1 MPFKIAAINE
11 RGDKNEITLDKLP
24 HECPACNRAVRPE
37 VLSARYV
44 STGNHRV
51 RVVFVCPVD
60 TCQEVFIGAYNNGSI
75 NVTTSVSHLQQTHAL
90 RAIETVSFPPA
101 IHEIS
106 ALFCETY
113 NQANIADAN
122 DLDQIAGL
130 GYRKALEFLIK
141 DFLINYK
148 FKEDAETANK
158 VGGMFLGKCIS
169 DLIDEDRI
177 KQCASRAAWLGNDET
192 HYTRK
197 WEEKDINDLKALLNM
212 TVNWIDL
219 VIQSDI
225 YLKDMTEDKKETL
238 IQGSSR
244 AVA

>member
-1 MPFKIAAINE
+1 MPFKITALNE
-11 RGDKNEITLDKLP
+11 RGEKNEILVDKLP
-24 HECPACNRAVRPE
+24 HECPVCHHAIKPE
-37 VLSARYV
+37 VIAARFV

-51 RVVFVCPVD
+51 RIAFVCPVD
-60 TCQEVFIGAYNNGSI
+60 TCQELFIGAYHNGAST
-75 NVTTSVSHLQQTHAL
+75 VTSSVSQLQQQHAL
-90 RAIETVSFPPA
+90 RAVELVAFPSP
-101 IHEIS
+101 IQEIS
-106 ALFCETY
+106 PLFCETY
-113 NQANIADAN
+113 NQANIAESN
-122 DLDQIAGL
+122 DLDQIAGP

-158 VGGMFLGKCIS
+158 VRGMFLGKCIS

-177 KQCASRAAWLGNDET
+177 KQCSSRAAWLGNDET

-219 VIQSDI
+219 VIQSDT
-225 YLKDMTEDKKETL
+225 YLKDMTADKK
-238 IQGSSR
+238 
-244 AVA
+244 